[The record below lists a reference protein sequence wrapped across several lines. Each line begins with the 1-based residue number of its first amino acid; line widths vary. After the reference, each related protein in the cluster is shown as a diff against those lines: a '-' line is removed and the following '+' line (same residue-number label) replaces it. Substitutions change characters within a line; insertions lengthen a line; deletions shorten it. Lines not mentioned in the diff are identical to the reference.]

1 MQDLSGLTTLATQ
14 PVNTSLTKFPKG
26 LKMTAN
32 KEADRIIADSEEA
45 AQRYGAK
52 DPADRLAYQVGV
64 LQAHIRGLCHE
75 AQYTSDELK
84 KLQQE
89 ILWERK
95 Q

>member
-1 MQDLSGLTTLATQ
+1 MT
-14 PVNTSLTKFPKG
+14 
-26 LKMTAN
+26 TAN

-45 AQRYGAK
+45 AQRYSAK

-75 AQYTSDELK
+75 AQYNSDELK

>member
-1 MQDLSGLTTLATQ
+1 
-14 PVNTSLTKFPKG
+14 
-26 LKMTAN
+26 MTAN
-32 KEADRIIADSEEA
+32 KEADRIIADAEEA

-75 AQYTSDELK
+75 AQYNSDELK

-95 Q
+95 HGN